1 MGWAVFPPCCLTW
14 VQTMVEVRKII
25 AASSKGVVRC
35 CTQCLR
41 RCSRPLPAHASAGDS
56 WTLTGKSVSLLWGH
70 CPFLLGPG
78 VHKALF
84 VPSKSL
90 FPQSCVSSW
99 RRQWHPTPVSCLKTP
114 WMEEP
119 GRLQSMGSLRVRHD
133 WATSLSLF
141 TFTHWRRKWQP
152 TPSSVLA
159 WRIPGTGKPGGLPSM
174 GSHRVRHDWSDLA
187 AAAAV

>member
-25 AASSKGVVRC
+25 TASSKGVVHR

-41 RCSRPLPAHASAGDS
+41 RCSRPLPTHASAGDS
-56 WTLTGKSVSLLWGH
+56 WTLTGKLVSLLWGH
-70 CPFLLGPG
+70 CSFLLG

-99 RRQWHPTPVSCLKTP
+99 RRQWYPTPVLLPGKSHGWSSLEGCSP
-114 WMEEP
+114 WGRWGSDTTEWLHFHFSLSQIGEGNGNPLHPVFLP
-119 GRLQSMGSLRVRHD
+119 GESQGRGSLVGCRLWGRTELDTTEV
-133 WATSLSLF
+133 T
-141 TFTHWRRKWQP
+141 
-152 TPSSVLA
+152 
-159 WRIPGTGKPGGLPSM
+159 
-174 GSHRVRHDWSDLA
+174 
-187 AAAAV
+187 